1 MTEII
6 EYAHTGDSEAG
17 IKELRTE
24 YRNAVKRM
32 VDQIEDTAVL
42 RRIYTLV
49 IYLYGSK

>member
-1 MTEII
+1 MIKNM
-6 EYAHTGDSEAG
+6 EYSHTGEAG

-24 YRNAVKRM
+24 YRNVVKRM

-49 IYLYGSK
+49 IYLYGRK